1 MPETEVQEVE
11 VQETPQEGVQVKE
24 EEYVMPASFMIED
37 NDSAPDYSKPPGSA
51 PSPKAEEEVTEEVA
65 EEPAEAEASAEEAP
79 EEAEE
84 DIVAKVA
91 AFREKAQE
99 EKARLSK
106 TNELDGYKTKVGR
119 YDEMERLRREDPLKF
134 IKESGLNFE
143 DIAQQHLTLN
153 QKPTADHKLSLQ
165 EIRLEELEAQNKQLV
180 DRLDQQDAQTSKN
193 YFIGQIKEFV
203 DNNKRYD
210 LIKETD
216 SYNSVLREAE
226 EFYSDTG
233 QQLDVSDACKLVTK
247 NLRDI
252 AKRFYSSEALA
263 SEFGYEKRSQDES
276 PQQTKGNGKVGAST
290 PKTLTNSMTAQ
301 PSVEKE
307 EDILKMDKR
316 ERIARSARLLQFTE

>member
-1 MPETEVQEVE
+1 MPEEEVQAVE
-11 VQETPQEGVQVKE
+11 VQETPESEAEVQE
-24 EEYVMPASFMIED
+24 EEYVMPESFMMED
-37 NDSAPDYSKPPGSA
+37 DGSTPDYSKPPGGTSLPA
-51 PSPKAEEEVTEEVA
+51 KEEEVTQEASEE
-65 EEPAEAEASAEEAP
+65 EAEAEAAAEEP
-79 EEAEE
+79 EEEAEE

-91 AFREKAQE
+91 AFREKAKE
-99 EKARLSK
+99 EKSRLSK
-106 TNELDGYKTKVGR
+106 TNELDGYRAKVGR
-119 YDEMERLRREDPLKF
+119 FEEMERLKRDDPLKF
-134 IKESGLNFE
+134 IRESGLNFE
-143 DIAQQHLTLN
+143 DIAEQHLTLN

-165 EIRLEELEAQNKQLV
+165 EIRLEELESQNKQLIT
-180 DRLDQQDAQTSKN
+180 RLDQQDAQASKN

-216 SYNSVLREAE
+216 SYSSVLREAE
-226 EFYSDTG
+226 EFYNDTG

-263 SEFGYEKRSQDES
+263 GEFGYEKRSQDKS

-307 EDILKMDKR
+307 EDILKMDRR
-316 ERIARSARLLQFTE
+316 ERVARSAKLLQFT